1 MRKKGAPRW
10 RTVTM
15 DGIDTIDRTARTW
28 SRRDEYVLNDFS
40 ARRRVRLHLDPD
52 ESEAM
57 VEAIVTSLCQRR
69 RVLQGAINRI
79 KDDVARLDGGG
90 S

>member
-1 MRKKGAPRW
+1 MRKKGAPKW

-15 DGIDTIDRTARTW
+15 DGFGTVKRTTRTW
-28 SRRDEYVLNDFS
+28 QRRDEYVIEDVGP
-40 ARRRVRLHLDPD
+40 RRRVRLSLDPF
-52 ESEAM
+52 ESQLM

-69 RVLQGAINRI
+69 RVLQETIDRI
-79 KDDVARLDGGG
+79 KGEVARFDGGG